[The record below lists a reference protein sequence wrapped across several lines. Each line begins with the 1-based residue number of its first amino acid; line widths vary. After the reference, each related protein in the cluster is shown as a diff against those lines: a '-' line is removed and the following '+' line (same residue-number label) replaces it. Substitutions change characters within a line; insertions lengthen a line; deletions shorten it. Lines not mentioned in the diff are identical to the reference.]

1 VGGRTFA
8 LLGYELVEGRE
19 VGGRI
24 RELRRVS
31 FAPAPP
37 TAGIT
42 GDWTFQEEVGAQRGR
57 YYCRNRGT
65 MRFDRNGNALTM
77 RYRQTGECTVD
88 GATTRSDGEGSG
100 SGTVGP
106 ANLNV
111 QVGPCQSAG
120 AMTSAHS
127 IEGTLRCRIAMPDGA
142 MLDVDGHW
150 SAQRPPS

>member
-1 VGGRTFA
+1 VDAFGPHVDHLASWYDEVLVSGDRVVVIGTNERLHGTELGVFHLAPDGRLTHLATYHLDSWSFTGPHSYAARVAGGR
-8 LLGYELVEGRE
+8 LV
-19 VGGRI
+19 
-24 RELRRVS
+24 
-31 FAPAPP
+31 FYAPLP
-37 TAGIT
+37 
-42 GDWTFQEEVGAQRGR
+42 
-57 YYCRNRGT
+57 
-65 MRFDRNGNALTM
+65 
-77 RYRQTGECTVD
+77 
-88 GATTRSDGEGSG
+88 GSG

-142 MLDVDGHW
+142 MLDVDGRW